1 MSMSSQLEWNSK
13 LNSRNLKGI
22 EKGKGKYKRK
32 REMLEWA
39 EIPLFGPLGNHL
51 CAAHP
56 LRTCAC
62 TWGPLPS
69 LPLTVWLRLVDARSM
84 TCGTA
89 SSGPSSMDRA
99 ILAVAASRGI
109 HAEPSPPEATAR
121 PLGPAPSR
129 ASHGLPLPSLL

>member
-1 MSMSSQLEWNSK
+1 MSMSSQLEWNSN

-62 TWGPLPS
+62 
-69 LPLTVWLRLVDARSM
+69 
-84 TCGTA
+84 
-89 SSGPSSMDRA
+89 
-99 ILAVAASRGI
+99 
-109 HAEPSPPEATAR
+109 
-121 PLGPAPSR
+121 
-129 ASHGLPLPSLL
+129 